1 MLYSYE
7 KYGVFQ
13 TPKPDRSKLKTPLLT
28 EQRAAYDQ
36 SLNLGVEDQN
46 PEVRRV
52 YYRWHRSK
60 NYQRPVFDDDEAESD
75 ELDDYFDA
83 LNGQKKPKQK
93 PLKFVQK
100 KSKWF

>member
-1 MLYSYE
+1 M
-7 KYGVFQ
+7 G
-13 TPKPDRSKLKTPLLT
+13 PKISNFTVTICELKNQIKARLTLT

-36 SLNLGVEDQN
+36 TLNLDIEDQN

-60 NYQRPVFDDDEAESD
+60 NYQRPTFDDDSD
-75 ELDDYFDA
+75 ATDEVDDYFDA
-83 LNGQKKPKQK
+83 LNGQKKPDKK